1 MAAPAIKGRV
11 PGPAS
16 TADFRNANAQS
27 MALFI
32 DTFINKIDRKGRIS
46 VPATYRAALAGQ
58 VFQGI
63 VAFPSFKF
71 PAIQCAGMDWM
82 TALTDTVSKVDLFSD
97 EHDDLTA
104 TLFADAKQLA
114 FDGEGRIM
122 LPESLAQHA
131 AIGEA
136 AAFVGR
142 GHTFEIW
149 QPEAL
154 EAYKAEARKR
164 ALEKGRTL
172 PGNGGGK

>member
-1 MAAPAIKGRV
+1 
-11 PGPAS
+11 
-16 TADFRNANAQS
+16 

-46 VPATYRAALAGQ
+46 VPASYRAALAGQ

-71 PAIQCAGMDWM
+71 SAIQCAGMDWM
-82 TALTDTVSKVDLFSD
+82 TALTETVSKVDLFSD

-122 LPESLAQHA
+122 LPEILMQHA

-149 QPEAL
+149 QPEKL
-154 EAYKAEARKR
+154 ETYKAEARKR

-172 PGNGGGK
+172 PRGGGGA